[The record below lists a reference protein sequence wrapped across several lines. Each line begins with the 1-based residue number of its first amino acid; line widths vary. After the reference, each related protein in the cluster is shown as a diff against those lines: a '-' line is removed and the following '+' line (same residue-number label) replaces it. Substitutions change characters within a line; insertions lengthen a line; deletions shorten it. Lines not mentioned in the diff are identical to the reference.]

1 MLISQFG
8 MKKQLKAMLS
18 TMTVMLKK
26 PRVRWILIISIVLLI
41 VTFAIPYWKLYPE
54 IKTTPAVPLHYNIH
68 FGVDLFGA
76 WWRVFMP
83 SIAGLA
89 ILIINGIL
97 ATVYWKKQNMLSY
110 YALLA
115 TPVLMVFLILA
126 SLFITLLNIT
136 YD

>member
-1 MLISQFG
+1 
-8 MKKQLKAMLS
+8 MKKHIKVARKRLS
-18 TMTVMLKK
+18 EVLVG
-26 PRVRWILIISIVLLI
+26 PRVKWILGISIILLLI
-41 VTFAIPYWKLYPE
+41 TFAIPFWKLYPE
-54 IKTTPAVPLHYNIH
+54 IATKPAVPLHYNIH

-83 SIAGLA
+83 SIAGLV
-89 ILIINGIL
+89 IIIINTIL
-97 ATVYWKKQNMLSY
+97 AAVYCKKQKMLSY

-126 SLFITLLNIT
+126 SLFITLLNLS